1 MEISDHVALEVVTWV
16 ALFVE
21 LVLGFGRLYDVLMHL
36 GARRIE
42 RGARW

>member
-1 MEISDHVALEVVTWV
+1 MEIPDHLRLEAVTWV

-36 GARRIE
+36 GVHHTE
-42 RGARW
+42 RGVK